1 MQTLTEKLPSN
12 NYDFAVIGGG
22 IIGLC
27 TAIEIQSRNQSLSVC
42 LIEKESSLGE
52 HASSRNS
59 GVLHAGFYYTEDSLK
74 ARFCRDGNRYW
85 TRFCLENGLKINQC
99 GKLVVARN
107 EAQLSSIRMLHE
119 RAQKNGVNTS
129 IISEAEAKKIDPMAK
144 TFKQALYSP
153 DTSSVDPSEIIRV
166 LEKEAQERGV
176 AVLTSVAV
184 TGLSENRLTTN
195 KGIIEAGYIFNCA
208 GLYSDKLA
216 RTLNLTG
223 DYRILPFKGI
233 YLKASKNSANYRT
246 HVYPVP
252 DLNNPFLGV
261 HITLTVDGGMKL
273 GPTAIPAFWR
283 EQYRGMDNFKWNELI
298 EISSRHLNLIIS
310 GDGSLRKLA
319 VKEVFKYFKHAMF
332 KEASG
337 LVHGIDPLNFSGWT
351 KPGIRAQL
359 VNIKTKK
366 LEMDFVIRKTKTTL
380 HVLNAVSP
388 GFTCAV
394 PFSKHVCDLIGE
406 TV

>member
-216 RTLNLTG
+216 GTLNLTG

-310 GDGSLRKLA
+310 GDGSLRRLA

>member
-1 MQTLTEKLPSN
+1 MQPITATLPSN

-27 TAIEIQSRNQSLSVC
+27 TALEIQSRNQSSSVC
-42 LIEKESSLGE
+42 LIEKETSLGE

-107 EAQLSSIRMLHE
+107 EAQLDSLQMLYE
-119 RAQKNGVNTS
+119 RAQKNGVNAS
-129 IISEAEAKKIDPMAK
+129 IISESEAKKIDPMVK
-144 TFKQALYSP
+144 TFRKALYSP
-153 DTSSVDPSEIIRV
+153 DTSSVDPSEIIRA
-166 LEKEAQERGV
+166 LEKAARARGI
-176 AVLTSVAV
+176 AILTSVAV
-184 TGLSENRLTTN
+184 TGLSENRLTTD
-195 KGIIEAGYIFNCA
+195 KGVIEAGYIFNCA

-216 RTLNLTG
+216 RTLNLTE

-233 YLKASKNSANYRT
+233 YLKASRNSADYKT

-261 HITLTVDGGMKL
+261 HVTLTVDGGMKL

-283 EQYRGMDNFKWNELI
+283 EQYRGMDNFKWAELF
-298 EISSRHLNLIIS
+298 EISTRHLNLIIS
-310 GDGSLRKLA
+310 GDSSLRRLA
-319 VKEVFKYFKHAMF
+319 VKEIFKYFKHAMF

-337 LVHGIDPLNFSGWT
+337 LVEGIDPGNFSGWT

-359 VNIKTKK
+359 VNMKTKK
-366 LEMDFVIRKTKTTL
+366 LEMDFVIRKTKATL

-394 PFSKHVCDLIGE
+394 PFSKHICDLIHE
-406 TV
+406 AV